1 MQVQV
6 DLDKLDQNAAVN
18 KAGQVVGQFA
28 KQAKNQLSDTAL
40 QPYDEVFGLQRFRE
54 TELIHGRWVQ
64 NVQKVS
70 ASHAHTLMPSFL
82 QPYLFGCALCVLFV
96 WLSEASAAHVHN
108 WPWMSYK
115 TSCLAAAVADCRFA
129 SSWVAGHCACGCQK
143 CICLTHIWLCRWA
156 MLATLGVIVAEASTG
171 VSW

>member
-1 MQVQV
+1 MQLQV

-70 ASHAHTLMPSFL
+70 ACHVHTLCAQPCSLSFWL
-82 QPYLFGCALCVLFV
+82 CALSPIPVAVGGIC
-96 WLSEASAAHVHN
+96 SACSQLAMYV
-108 WPWMSYK
+108 YK
-115 TSCLAAAVADCRFA
+115 TSCSAAVAKCGIA
-129 SSWVAGHCACGCQK
+129 SSWMAGLCACGCQK
-143 CICLTHIWLCRWA
+143 CTC
-156 MLATLGVIVAEASTG
+156 
-171 VSW
+171 